1 MIIATSGIDNSIN
14 YNRIISSTSSNSV
27 VAADSKT
34 FRDTALS
41 GDKRLKGLFIIDKDN
56 LVALIWDGVKTEL
69 ATLNL
74 ANPSI
79 TYKPSLPIINNM
91 FTCVF
96 VSSSVYYTPSY
107 DGNFYKD
114 YTNSVFL
121 NSGFLQGIVY
131 SSDMSSS
138 SCYTM

>member
-41 GDKRLKGLFIIDKDN
+41 FDHRLRGLFIIDKDN
-56 LVALIWDGVKTEL
+56 LVALIWNISPIITDV

-74 ANPSI
+74 ATPSI

-96 VSSSVYYTPSY
+96 VSASMYYTPA
-107 DGNFYKD
+107 
-114 YTNSVFL
+114 
-121 NSGFLQGIVY
+121 
-131 SSDMSSS
+131 
-138 SCYTM
+138 